1 MYGVNR
7 LVYLYLGSIGLL
19 FLVFIWVAFAL
30 NFTGLDNIFV
40 KLSNTTFAGYYI
52 PELLGSNKN
61 DSVGDMVLCLKIS
74 FSLVLV
80 GYSLYF
86 LALFSIDEDSKRI
99 GLLFLGF
106 SIPLLILVL
115 FFWNKFIKDNHI
127 VDAVEKR
134 ELFIATASC
143 IIISVIC
150 YAFSS
155 WSLNINR
162 PKAKKYGTSTK
173 VASKNPDF
181 GQARSSTT
189 DQNIEEK
196 PLGKNKLNAG
206 VPVEAHHD
214 TEIAKLEKLPQLEEI
229 LNSDSGEKDGV
240 ENVEMSDEKESENQ
254 QDIVETQSHDNQMD
268 NAAGTGENPTPPS
281 SPSNT
286 DMEDD
291 SKTGD
296 LQKDSSL
303 KGGTSEKE

>member
-1 MYGVNR
+1 MK
-7 LVYLYLGSIGLL
+7 S
-19 FLVFIWVAFAL
+19 
-30 NFTGLDNIFV
+30 
-40 KLSNTTFAGYYI
+40 
-52 PELLGSNKN
+52 
-61 DSVGDMVLCLKIS
+61 
-74 FSLVLV
+74 
-80 GYSLYF
+80 
-86 LALFSIDEDSKRI
+86 
-99 GLLFLGF
+99 F
-106 SIPLLILVL
+106 SIPLLTLVL
-115 FFWNKFIKDNHI
+115 FFWNKFINDNHI

-155 WSLNINR
+155 WPLSINR
-162 PKAKKYGTSTK
+162 PKASKYRTSTK
-173 VASKNPDF
+173 VVGKNSDF
-181 GQARSSTT
+181 GKPRSSTT
-189 DQNIEEK
+189 DQNIEKK

-214 TEIAKLEKLPQLEEI
+214 TEITKLEKLPQLQEI
-229 LNSDSGEKDGV
+229 LNADPEEKDGV

-254 QDIVETQSHDNQMD
+254 QDSDEAQSHDNQMD

>member
-1 MYGVNR
+1 MHGVNR
-7 LVYLYLGSIGLL
+7 LVYLYLGSIGLF
-19 FLVFIWVAFAL
+19 FLVFIWVAFAM

-52 PELLGSNKN
+52 PELLGTSKN

-106 SIPLLILVL
+106 SIPLLTLVL
-115 FFWNKFIKDNHI
+115 FFWNRFINDDHI

-143 IIISVIC
+143 IIISAIC
-150 YAFSS
+150 YAFFS
-155 WSLNINR
+155 WSLSINR
-162 PKAKKYGTSTK
+162 PKTSKYGTSTK
-173 VASKNPDF
+173 VASKNSDF
-181 GQARSSTT
+181 GQARSSVT

-206 VPVEAHHD
+206 DTVEAHND
-214 TEIAKLEKLPQLEEI
+214 NEMAKLEKLPQLEEI
-229 LNSDSGEKDGV
+229 LNSGSEEKDGV

-254 QDIVETQSHDNQMD
+254 QVIVETQSHDNQMNND
-268 NAAGTGENPTPPS
+268 ADTDETEIPPS

-286 DMEDD
+286 DKEDD
-291 SKTGD
+291 STAVD
-296 LQKDSSL
+296 LQKDPGL
-303 KGGTSEKE
+303 TGGTSEKE